1 MTGWVW
7 KPAPRRNLAITAGV
21 VLVAATGLG
30 MLRYSHHAPSKATY
44 QVKRDEFLDVLEFR
58 GELKAMKTVTIAAPA
73 TADNLQILKI
83 IADGAQVHQ
92 GDMIVQFDA
101 SKTQHDLA
109 EDQSTLK
116 SADADIAEARAQ
128 AVLTEEA
135 DKTAVSKARYDV
147 ESAKLDASQ
156 QEILSKIDGAEAQL
170 KVADAEQALKEA
182 EAKLKSDEMNDQAT
196 IQDKVDA
203 NAKADFDVKRANEA
217 LASTTLTAPA
227 SGTVSLVSTWHD
239 MGGPRPFRAG
249 EPAWAGAPIAELP
262 DASSIRVDSRVD
274 ETERGRLSV
283 NEPVTAQLDA
293 IVDRQFTGHI
303 ETISTIASSDFSAG
317 WPIPRNFNLRIVLDQ
332 SDPRLRPGMTVHVT
346 VIVNRVPNA
355 ITIPAQAS
363 FMKSG
368 RTVAY
373 VWDGSK
379 FEERVIH
386 VDRKSRDRLLISD
399 GLRPGDLV
407 ALADPTEAP

>member
-1 MTGWVW
+1 VSDGIGKLPW
-7 KPAPRRNLAITAGV
+7 RRSMAIAAGL
-21 VLVAATGLG
+21 LVAAAAGFG
-30 MLRYSHHAPSKATY
+30 MLRYSHHAPSRPTY
-44 QVKRDEFLDVLEFR
+44 QVKQDEFLDVLEFR
-58 GELKAMKTVTIAAPA
+58 GELKALKSVTIAAPA
-73 TADNLQILKI
+73 TASSLQILKI
-83 IADGAQVHQ
+83 VADGAQVHQ

-101 SKTQHDLA
+101 SKAQQDLK
-109 EDQSTLK
+109 EDESALK

-147 ESAKLDASQ
+147 ESAKLDASK
-156 QEILSKIDGAEAQL
+156 QEILSKIDGSEATL
-170 KVADAEQALKEA
+170 KVADTEQALREA
-182 EAKLKSDEMNDQAT
+182 EAKLKSDQMTDQAT

-203 NAKADFDVKRANEA
+203 SAKAKFDVKRANDA
-217 LASTTLTAPA
+217 LGSTTLTAPA
-227 SGTVSLVSTWHD
+227 SGTVSLISTWHD
-239 MGGPRPFRAG
+239 MGGPRPFRTG
-249 EPAWAGAPIAELP
+249 EQAWPSAPIAELP
-262 DASSIRVDSRVD
+262 DASSIRISARAD
-274 ETERGRLSV
+274 ETERGRLTL

-303 ETISTIASSDFSAG
+303 EKISTIATSDFSAG
-317 WPIPRNFNLRIVLDQ
+317 WPILRNFDLQIVLDQ

-346 VIVNRVPNA
+346 VIVNRVPHA

-373 VWDGSK
+373 VWDGSR
-379 FEERVIH
+379 FDERAIH
-386 VDRKSRDRLLISD
+386 VERKSRDRLLISD

>member
-1 MTGWVW
+1 MISGAW
-7 KPAPRRNLAITAGV
+7 KRLPRRNLAIAAGV
-21 VLVAATGLG
+21 VLVAATALG
-30 MLRYSHHAPSKATY
+30 MLRYSRHAPAKATY

-58 GELKAMKTVTIAAPA
+58 GEMKAMKSVTIAAPA
-73 TADNLQILKI
+73 SATSLQILKI
-83 IADGAQVHQ
+83 VADGSPVHQ
-92 GDMIVQFDA
+92 GDVIVQFDA
-101 SKTQHDLA
+101 SKAEQDLKQDESA
-109 EDQSTLK
+109 LK
-116 SADADIAEARAQ
+116 SAQADIAEAKAQ
-128 AVLTEEA
+128 AVLTEEQ

-147 ESAKLDASQ
+147 ASAKLDASQ

-182 EAKLKSDEMNDQAT
+182 EAKLQSDEMTDKAT

-203 NAKADFDVKRANEA
+203 SAKAEFDVKRATDA
-217 LASTTLTAPA
+217 LSSTKLTAPA
-227 SGTVSLVSTWHD
+227 SGTITLDSTWHPS
-239 MGGPRPFRAG
+239 GEGPFQAG
-249 EPAWAGAPIAELP
+249 EQAWPGAPIAELP
-262 DASSIRVDSRVD
+262 DESSMRVSARVD

-293 IVDRQFTGHI
+293 IADRQFTGHI
-303 ETISTIASSDFSAG
+303 EQIGTIATSDFSAG
-317 WPIPRNFNLRIVLDQ
+317 WPIPRNFNLQIALDQ

-373 VWDGSK
+373 VWDGSR
-379 FEERVIH
+379 FEERAIH
-386 VDRKSRDRLLISD
+386 VDRKSRDRLLVSD
-399 GLRPGDLV
+399 GLRPGDLI
-407 ALADPTEAP
+407 ALNDPTEAP

>member
-1 MTGWVW
+1 MTGRVW
-7 KPAPRRNLAITAGV
+7 KLARQRNLAIAAGV
-21 VLVAATGLG
+21 VLVAATALG
-30 MLRYSHHAPSKATY
+30 MLRYSHRAPANSTY

-58 GELKAMKTVTIAAPA
+58 GEMKAMKTVTIAAPA
-73 TADNLQILKI
+73 NATSLQILKI
-83 IADGAQVHQ
+83 VADGSQVHK
-92 GDMIVQFDA
+92 GDRIVEFDG
-101 SKTQHDLA
+101 SKAEQDLKQD
-109 EDQSTLK
+109 ESTLK
-116 SADADIAEARAQ
+116 SAQADIAEARAQ
-128 AVLTEEA
+128 AVLTEEQ

-170 KVADAEQALKEA
+170 KVTDAEQALKEA
-182 EAKLKSDEMNDQAT
+182 EAKLTSDEMTDKAT

-203 NAKADFDVKRANEA
+203 SAKAEFDVQRANEA
-217 LASTTLTAPA
+217 LSSTTLTAPA
-227 SGTVSLVSTWHD
+227 SGTITLDSEWHPS
-239 MGGPRPFRAG
+239 GEGPFQTG
-249 EPAWAGAPIAELP
+249 DQAWPGAPIAELP
-262 DASSIRVDSRVD
+262 DESSMRISARVD
-274 ETERGRLSV
+274 ETERGRLST

-303 ETISTIASSDFSAG
+303 EQIGTIATSDFSAG
-317 WPIPRNFNLRIVLDQ
+317 WPIPRNFNLQIVLDQ
-332 SDPRLRPGMTVHVT
+332 NDPRLRPGMTVHVT

-373 VWDGSK
+373 VWNGSR
-379 FEERVIH
+379 FEERSIH

-399 GLRPGDLV
+399 GLRAGDLV
-407 ALADPTEAP
+407 ALSDPTEAP

>member
-1 MTGWVW
+1 MTGGSW
-7 KPAPRRNLAITAGV
+7 KLAPRRNAVILAGV
-21 VLVAATGLG
+21 LLVAAAGLG
-30 MLRYSHHAPSKATY
+30 MLRYSHHAPSKPTY

-58 GELKAMKTVTIAAPA
+58 GELKAMRTVTIAAPA
-73 TADNLQILKI
+73 TADGFQILKI
-83 IADGAQVHQ
+83 VADGTQVHK

-101 SKTQHDLA
+101 SKSQQDLA

-116 SADADIAEARAQ
+116 SAKADIAEARAQ

-135 DKTAVSKARYDV
+135 DKTAVAKARFTV
-147 ESAKLDASQ
+147 QSAKLDASQ

-182 EAKLKSDEMNDQAT
+182 EAKLKSDQMTDQST
-196 IQDKVDA
+196 IQDRVDA
-203 NAKADFDVKRANEA
+203 SAKAEFDAKRASEA
-217 LASTTLTAPA
+217 LASTTLTAPD
-227 SGTVSLVSTWHD
+227 SGTVSLVSMWHD
-239 MGGPRPFRAG
+239 TGVRPFQTG
-249 EPAWAGAPIAELP
+249 EQAWRGAPIAELP
-262 DASSIRVDSRVD
+262 DASSIRVTARVD

-293 IVDRQFTGHI
+293 IVDRQFTGHVEQI
-303 ETISTIASSDFSAG
+303 GTIASSDFTAG
-317 WPIPRNFNLRIVLDQ
+317 WPIPRNFSLQIALDQ

-355 ITIPAQAS
+355 LTIPAQAS

-373 VWDGSK
+373 VWDGTK
-379 FEERVIH
+379 FEERAIH

-399 GLRPGDLV
+399 GLRTGDLV
-407 ALADPTEAP
+407 ALSDPTEAP

>member
-1 MTGWVW
+1 MTAGKW
-7 KPAPRRNLAITAGV
+7 KTVRGRNLAIAAGFV
-21 VLVAATGLG
+21 VVAAAGLG
-30 MLRYSHHAPSKATY
+30 MLRYSHRAPTKSTY

-73 TADNLQILKI
+73 DATSLQILKI
-83 IADGAQVHQ
+83 VADGAQVHK
-92 GDMIVQFDA
+92 GDMIVQFDG
-101 SKTQHDLA
+101 SKAEEDLK
-109 EDQSTLK
+109 EDESALK
-116 SADADIAEARAQ
+116 SAKADIAEARAQ
-128 AVLTEEA
+128 AVLTEEQ

-147 ESAKLDASQ
+147 QSAKLDASQ

-170 KVADAEQALKEA
+170 KVADAEQALKES
-182 EAKLKSDEMNDQAT
+182 EAKLTSDEMTDKAT

-203 NAKADFDVKRANEA
+203 SAKAEFDVQRANEA
-217 LASTTLTAPA
+217 LSWTTLTAPA
-227 SGTVSLVSTWHD
+227 NGTITLDSEWHPSGE
-239 MGGPRPFRAG
+239 GPFQAG
-249 EPAWAGAPIAELP
+249 EQAWPGAPIAELP
-262 DASSIRVDSRVD
+262 DESTMRIAARVD
-274 ETERGRLSV
+274 ETERGRLNI

-303 ETISTIASSDFSAG
+303 EQIGTIATSDFSAG
-317 WPIPRNFNLRIVLDQ
+317 WPVPRNFDLRIVLDQ

-373 VWDGSK
+373 VWDGSR
-379 FEERVIH
+379 FEERSIH
-386 VDRKSRDRLLISD
+386 VERKSRDRLLISD
-399 GLRPGDLV
+399 GLRPGDMV
-407 ALADPTEAP
+407 ALSDPTEAQ